1 MRRVA
6 WVFFSLVVTAG
17 CRAPARGGS
26 DAISLREFVEPA
38 SRLFVTLQGQRS
50 EVITLP
56 LGTKLAFPVEI
67 QPGTVLEFSLALLSG
82 IDPGDGV
89 EFRVYVEADGKRA
102 RAFSDVLMA
111 YAALKWNSRRHPTS
125 GHR

>member
-17 CRAPARGGS
+17 CRAPARSGS

-56 LGTKLAFPVEI
+56 LGTKLANFPVEI

-82 IDPGDGV
+82 IDPGHRTASSSV
-89 EFRVYVEADGKRA
+89 SMSKRTESVPVRSA
-102 RAFSDVLMA
+102 MS
-111 YAALKWNSRRHPTS
+111 
-125 GHR
+125 